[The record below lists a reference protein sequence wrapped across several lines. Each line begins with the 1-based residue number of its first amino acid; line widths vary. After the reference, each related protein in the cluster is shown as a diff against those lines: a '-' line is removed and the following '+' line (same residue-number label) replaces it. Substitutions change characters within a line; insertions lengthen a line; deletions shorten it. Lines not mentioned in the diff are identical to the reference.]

1 MKKTIRDLSLKGKR
15 VLIRVD
21 FNVPLDEQQNITDDN
36 RVQAALP
43 TIQYALEQGASRVVL
58 MSHLGRPKGQRNDSM
73 SLKPVADHLSD
84 LLSRPVVQCS
94 DCIGDK
100 VSAEIASA
108 PADAVILLENLRF
121 HKAETENDA
130 DFAKSL
136 SAFGDVYVNDA
147 FGTSHRAH
155 ASVEAI
161 TKYLP
166 SAAGFLLE
174 KEIQY
179 LGSALDQP
187 KKPFV
192 VILGGA
198 KVSDKISLI
207 ENLIQKVDRIIIG
220 GAMSYTF
227 KKVKGLN
234 VGMSRVEEDRLEVAK
249 QILEK
254 AEKFGVEILL
264 PTDHIVIQE
273 FKEDAPFKVSG
284 NEIEDGWEGVDI
296 GPETTKRFQEAL
308 KDAATVVW
316 NGPMGVFEMKN
327 FKNGSLGVAQALAD
341 KTDVVSIIGG
351 GDTAACVIQF
361 GLADRM
367 SHISTGGGA
376 SLEFLEGKK
385 LPGIE
390 SIEDKCEESVK
401 S

>member
-1 MKKTIRDLSLKGKR
+1 MKKTIRDYDLSGKR

-21 FNVPLDEQQNITDDN
+21 FNVPLDDTQNITDDN
-36 RVQAALP
+36 RIQAALP

-58 MSHLGRPKGQRNDSM
+58 MSHLGRPKGQRNETM
-73 SLKPVADHLSD
+73 SLKPVAEHLIKT
-84 LLSRPVVQCS
+84 LKRPVIQCS
-94 DCIGDK
+94 DCVGS
-100 VSAEIASA
+100 VVQEEIQSA
-108 PADAVILLENLRF
+108 PKNAVIMLENLRF
-121 HKAETENDA
+121 HKAETENDQA
-130 DFAKSL
+130 FAKEL
-136 SAFGDVYVNDA
+136 SVFGNIYVNDA

-166 SAAGFLLE
+166 SSVGFLVE

-179 LGSALDQP
+179 LGAALEQP

-192 VILGGA
+192 VVLGGA
-198 KVSDKISLI
+198 KVSDKINLI
-207 ENLIQKVDRIIIG
+207 ENLIQKVDKIIIG
-220 GAMSYTF
+220 GAMAYTF

-234 VGMSRVEEDRLEVAK
+234 VGMSRVEVDKLEVAK

-254 AEKFGVEILL
+254 AKACGVQILL
-264 PTDHIVIQE
+264 PTDHVVIQE
-273 FKEDAPFKVSG
+273 FKEDAAYKVSG

-296 GPETTKRFQEAL
+296 GPETTKAFQAAL
-308 KDAATVVW
+308 RDAKTVVW

-327 FKNGSLGVAQALAD
+327 FKNGSLGVAQALANNA
-341 KTDVVSIIGG
+341 DVISIIGG

-361 GLADRM
+361 GLADKM

-390 SIEDKCEESVK
+390 SIQDKCEESVK
-401 S
+401 L